1 MSKNDSCT
9 KKLGYKNLGQVE
21 MKKIKKVIVV
31 QDILLRS
38 KSENTKEKK
47 VNYMIVVVIHVY
59 TAVKILLTK

>member
-1 MSKNDSCT
+1 MIDAQ
-9 KKLGYKNLGQVE
+9 KKLGHKNIGQVE
-21 MKKIKKVIVV
+21 MKKIEKVIVV

-47 VNYMIVVVIHVY
+47 VNCMIVVVIHVY

>member
-1 MSKNDSCT
+1 MIDAQ
-9 KKLGYKNLGQVE
+9 KKLGHKNIGQVE
-21 MKKIKKVIVV
+21 MKKIEKVIVV

-47 VNYMIVVVIHVY
+47 VNCMIMVVIHVY